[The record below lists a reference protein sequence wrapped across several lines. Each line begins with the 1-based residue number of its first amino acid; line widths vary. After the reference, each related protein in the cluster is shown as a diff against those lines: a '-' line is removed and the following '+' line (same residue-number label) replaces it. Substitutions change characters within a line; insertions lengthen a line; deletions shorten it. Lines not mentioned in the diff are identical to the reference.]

1 MSMVGNIAL
10 KITSDRGDLPVF
22 AGASGRLQIR
32 MRGSLPGLDDG
43 LVNGRCSGHELSL
56 GALSADN
63 LFPSMAHS
71 GTALAAPLSEQTHH
85 SYSAVL
91 IFCCQQPDETLL
103 PKADTPRNNHHPSDG
118 PSPQNLAPEEYASRQ
133 ARYPSYRGGRLSP
146 DPTRHDVDFRAPCAD
161 APRPPGG

>member
-1 MSMVGNIAL
+1 MVGNIAL
-10 KITSDRGDLPVF
+10 KITSDRADLPVF

-85 SYSAVL
+85 SYSAVSNPMKPFFRKPTRRATTTTRATAL
-91 IFCCQQPDETLL
+91 RRKISLR
-103 PKADTPRNNHHPSDG
+103 KSTPRAKLGTQATAEDASAPT
-118 PSPQNLAPEEYASRQ
+118 PLATTLTSGHRALMRRALQAGEPELE
-133 ARYPSYRGGRLSP
+133 
-146 DPTRHDVDFRAPCAD
+146 
-161 APRPPGG
+161 